1 MKGYKVT
8 IDRNKCLGCGVAP
21 TICPS
26 VFKLGTDNGKNRVI
40 EKYSI
45 RTDDNISVGE
55 VPEELGDCIKSAAQ
69 SCPVGAIIIE
79 EIE

>member
-8 IDRNKCLGCGVAP
+8 VDRRKCIGCGVAP
-21 TICPS
+21 TVCSS
-26 VFKLGTDNGKNRVI
+26 VFKLDPEIGKNRVV

-45 RTDDNISVGE
+45 RTDDKISIGE
-55 VPEELGDCIKSAAQ
+55 VPEELGECVKTAAD
-69 SCPVGAIIIE
+69 SCPVGAISVE